1 MGDDES
7 REPAAATDDGLRLSS
22 TSRTEAF
29 SDGVLAI
36 AITLLVLDLHVDVP
50 SHGSLFWVLVHQWES
65 YLAYLTSFLTIG
77 IIWLNHHAFFERLRA
92 TDRVLQWANLSLL
105 LFVAF
110 LPFPTA
116 ILAAH
121 LSDPGWNGR
130 VAAMLYGLAGV
141 LMTLPWVA
149 LWRHLA
155 RAPHLFR
162 APFDAPFA
170 RREGVRAWVGVFA
183 YGGCGLLALLS
194 PYLAAFLYLAIAVF
208 YAVTSSGWSSL
219 PGRRRAAAANRKGK
233 AGNDPGIRA

>member
-7 REPAAATDDGLRLSS
+7 RGPAAATDDGLRLSS

-36 AITLLVLDLHVDVP
+36 AITLLVLNLHADV
-50 SHGSLFWVLVHQWES
+50 SAHGSLFRALVGQWES

-92 TDRVLQWANLSLL
+92 TDRPLQWANLALL
-105 LFVAF
+105 LFVSF

-121 LSDPGWNGR
+121 LGDGGWNGR
-130 VAAMLYGLAGV
+130 VAAMLYGLAGT
-141 LMTLPWVA
+141 LMTVPWVA

-162 APFDAPFA
+162 APFDTAFA
-170 RREGVRAWVGVFA
+170 RREGLRAWVGVFA
-183 YGGCGLLALLS
+183 YLGCGALGLLS
-194 PYLAAFLYLAIAVF
+194 PYLSAFLYLGIAVF
-208 YAVTSSGWSSL
+208 YALTSSGWSSF
-219 PGRRRAAAANRKGK
+219 PGRRRQR
-233 AGNDPGIRA
+233 PT

>member
-1 MGDDES
+1 MGDEES
-7 REPAAATDDGLRLSS
+7 SEPAAVTDEGLRLSS

-36 AITLLVLDLHVDVP
+36 AITLLVLDLHADV
-50 SHGSLFWVLVHQWES
+50 SGRGSLFLTLVHQWES

-77 IIWLNHHAFFERLRA
+77 VIWLNHHAFFERLRA
-92 TDRVLQWANLSLL
+92 TDRALQWANLSLL

-130 VAAMLYGLAGV
+130 VAAILYGLAGV

-162 APFDAPFA
+162 PPFDGPFA
-170 RREGVRAWVGVFA
+170 RREGVRAWVGVIA
-183 YGGCGLLALLS
+183 YGGCAALGLLS
-194 PYLAAFLYLAIAVF
+194 PYLAAFLYLAIGVF
-208 YAVTSSGWSSL
+208 YAITSQGWSSL
-219 PGRRRAAAANRKGK
+219 PGRRQPTA
-233 AGNDPGIRA
+233 

>member
-1 MGDDES
+1 MGDDDSS
-7 REPAAATDDGLRLSS
+7 RPAAVTDEGLRLSA

-36 AITLLVLDLHVDVP
+36 AITLLVLDLHADVP
-50 SHGSLFWVLVHQWES
+50 AHGSLFLTLVHQWAA

-92 TDRVLQWANLSLL
+92 TDRTLQWGNLSLL

-121 LSDPGWNGR
+121 LHDPGWNGR
-130 VAAMLYGLAGV
+130 VAAVLYGLTGV
-141 LMTLPWVA
+141 LMTLPWVG
-149 LWRHLA
+149 LWRHLV
-155 RAPHLFR
+155 RVPHLFL

-183 YGGCGLLALLS
+183 YAGCAALGLLS

-208 YAVTSSGWSSL
+208 YALTSSGWSSL
-219 PGRRRAAAANRKGK
+219 PGRRRQNTA
-233 AGNDPGIRA
+233 